1 MVWKTVLPAH
11 LPDGDAILENTM
23 QYMFLRECYD
33 MKSYLAIDIGASSGR
48 HIVAWLEDGKIEIRE
63 VYRFPNGGSMVNG
76 HLCWD
81 IEGLTKHVIEGIKA
95 AKEQGYE
102 PAYIGID
109 TWGVDFVLL
118 NKKDQRV
125 GEAIAYRDQRTDGMD
140 TELEKNLPFPFHFGL
155 CGIAKQPFN
164 TIYQMMAVMKEH
176 PEYAE
181 EVEDFLMMPE
191 YLSFILTG
199 KKAHEWTNC
208 TTGALCNAESGTW
221 SETICA
227 AAGIPEKW
235 FRTPMVR
242 PGTVLGN
249 LSDEVVAE
257 VGYQSTVIL
266 PATHDTGSAYMAVPA
281 KDNGA
286 AFLSSG
292 TWSLLGTELP
302 APVTSEAAM
311 NAGFTNEGGYNGTT
325 RFLKNIMGM
334 WMLQCIHMEID
345 KAHSFAEMA
354 QMAAESTYPAY
365 VDAADNRFLAPA
377 NMLEEVKTAL
387 RDAGA
392 PEPGD
397 LRDILRAVTMGLA
410 VCYDKSIKEMSEIT
424 GKAFT
429 SVNIVGGGSANV
441 VLNQMTADVTGLPVY
456 AGPTEGTALGNLAA
470 MMIVDGVFSDLVAF
484 RSALSRSFDIKEY
497 LPKT

>member
-1 MVWKTVLPAH
+1 MKT
-11 LPDGDAILENTM
+11 
-23 QYMFLRECYD
+23 
-33 MKSYLAIDIGASSGR
+33 YLAIDIGASSGR
-48 HIVAWLEDGKIEIRE
+48 HIVSWLEGGKIETRE

-81 IEGLTKHVIEGIKA
+81 IEGLEHHVVAGLKA
-95 AKEQGYE
+95 AKEQGYT

-118 NKKDQRV
+118 DKEGQRV
-125 GEAIAYRDQRTDGMD
+125 GDAVHYRDDRTNGMD
-140 TELEKNLPFPFHFGL
+140 TELEKVMPFPFHFGL

-164 TIYQMMAVMKEH
+164 TVYQMMAVIREH
-176 PEYAE
+176 PEYADQ
-181 EVEDFLMMPE
+181 VDDFLMMPE
-191 YLSFILTG
+191 YLSYILTG

-208 TTGALCNAESGTW
+208 TTGALCNADSGSW
-221 SETICA
+221 SETIRA
-227 AAGIPEKW
+227 AAGIPDKW
-235 FRTPMVR
+235 FRTALVK
-242 PGTVLGN
+242 PGTVLGP
-249 LSDEVVAE
+249 LSPAIEAE
-257 VGYQSTVIL
+257 VGYPSTVIL

-281 KDNGA
+281 KDDGA

-302 APVTSEAAM
+302 APVTSEAAL

-334 WMLQCIHMEID
+334 WMLQCIHKEID

-354 QMAAESTYPAY
+354 QMAAASTYPAY
-365 VDAADNRFLAPA
+365 VDATDNRFMAPA
-377 NMLEEVKTAL
+377 NMLEEVKAAL

-392 PEPGD
+392 PEPTG
-397 LRDILRAVTMGLA
+397 LADILRAVTMGLA

-470 MMIVDGVFSDLVAF
+470 QMIVDGAFSDLAAF
-484 RSALSRSFDIKEY
+484 RAALPGSFEIREY
-497 LPKT
+497 LPTK